1 MDSENIFTYL
11 TLRYKTFRNTAMKT
25 SLITSIVLA
34 TLCYVATNATAELY
48 KCRSNTGGVE
58 YSDAPCPSAARRE
71 GDQWVKVE
79 GEQKQ
84 KEAEAKRVKE
94 RIEREAKSSV
104 IQQSAS
110 VADDF
115 FGQPQRFCSALASDG
130 LRTEGWKA
138 SKAMPGEW
146 LCMSTLIPFG
156 TVGSNSMANNIAFYV
171 NGANSSRANDIRIK
185 ININNAAE
193 RTHAFSRLD
202 SATKSLFKTISQ
214 PIPAELS
221 KAISQQKPISVST
234 SFGKVELI
242 FEPGQ
247 IDSFKVVLTDSRFLS
262 AKEQVLNS
270 SAGDFGLCKTFVGK
284 AAGYSASLLSGDGAP
299 VLEAGFKSFM
309 LKGQGKDLFFC
320 EVYTGN
326 RYKVKAALGGNFPF
340 KYIAEGSF

>member
-1 MDSENIFTYL
+1 VNTENLFTYPAPQ
-11 TLRYKTFRNTAMKT
+11 YKTFHNTAMKT
-25 SLITSIVLA
+25 PLITTVVLA
-34 TLCYVATNATAELY
+34 TLCFVATNATAELY

-58 YSDAPCPSAARRE
+58 YSDAPCPSAARRD

-79 GEQKQ
+79 AEQKQ

-104 IQQSAS
+104 IQPSAS

-115 FGQPQRFCSALASDG
+115 FGQPQRFCSALVSDG

-156 TVGSNSMANNIAFYV
+156 TVGSNSMANNIALYI
-171 NGANSSRANDIRIK
+171 NGTNSNRANDIRIK

-193 RTHAFSRLD
+193 RLQAFSRLD
-202 SATKSLFKTISQ
+202 SVTKSLFKAISH
-214 PIPAELS
+214 PIPTDLS
-221 KAISQQKPISVST
+221 IAISQQKPISVNT

-247 IDSFKVVLTDSRFLS
+247 IDSFKVVLTDSRVLS

-270 SAGDFGLCKTFVGK
+270 SAGDFGLCKAVVGK
-284 AAGYSASLLSGDGAP
+284 AAGYSASLLSGDGVP
-299 VLEAGFKSFM
+299 VPEANYKSFM

-320 EVYTGN
+320 EVYSGN

>member
-1 MDSENIFTYL
+1 VNTENSFTYPAPQC
-11 TLRYKTFRNTAMKT
+11 KTFHNTAMKT
-25 SLITSIVLA
+25 PLITTVVLA
-34 TLCYVATNATAELY
+34 TLCFVATNAAAELY

-58 YSDAPCPSAARRE
+58 YSDAPCPSAARRD

-79 GEQKQ
+79 AEQKQ

-94 RIEREAKSSV
+94 RIEREAKSSF

-115 FGQPQRFCSALASDG
+115 FGQPQRFCSALVSDG
-130 LRTEGWKA
+130 LRTEGWKV

-156 TVGSNSMANNIAFYV
+156 TVGSNGMTNNIAFYI
-171 NGANSSRANDIRIK
+171 NGTNSNRANDIRIK

-193 RTHAFSRLD
+193 RLQAFSRLD
-202 SATKSLFKTISQ
+202 SVTKSLFKAISH
-214 PIPAELS
+214 PIPTDLS
-221 KAISQQKPISVST
+221 RAISQQKPISVNT

-247 IDSFKVVLTDSRFLS
+247 IDSLKVVLTDSRVLS

-270 SAGDFGLCKTFVGK
+270 SAGDFGLCKTVVGK

-299 VLEAGFKSFM
+299 VPEAGYKSFM
-309 LKGQGKDLFFC
+309 LKGQAKDLFFC
-320 EVYTGN
+320 EVYSGN